1 MLVRVQKI
9 LADAGIASRRNCEEL
24 IAEGRVFVNDKPI
37 KLGDKADPEID
48 RVRVGND
55 LVRVQKK
62 VYFVVNKPKKYLS
75 SVFDENGRRTV
86 LDLVKTRQRIFPV
99 GRLDR
104 DARGLM
110 LLTNDGE
117 LANRVMHPRYNV
129 EKTYVVTV
137 REKMSPEKVEKL
149 TKGIHIERRKVF
161 PSKVI
166 QRNAHCVEITLH
178 EGRKHI
184 VKRMF
189 FKLGFFIVDLVRVK
203 IANLVLDN
211 LPEGVCRE
219 LSSAE
224 LSGLRRYLQMPE

>member
-9 LADAGIASRRNCEEL
+9 LADAGIASRRNCEAL
-24 IAEGRVFVNDKPI
+24 IAEGRVFVNDKLI
-37 KLGDKADPEID
+37 KLGDKADPEKD

-75 SVFDENGRRTV
+75 AVFDESGRRTV
-86 LDLVKTRQRIFPV
+86 LDLVKSKQRIFPV

-137 REKMSPEKVEKL
+137 REKMSPEKVAKL

-166 QRNAHCVEITLH
+166 QRNPHCVEITLH

-189 FKLGFFIVDLVRVK
+189 FKLGFFVVDLVRVK

-211 LPEGVCRE
+211 LPEGVYRE
-219 LSSAE
+219 LSGSE